1 MASLA
6 RSIIIG
12 PLSRS
17 SSKSATP
24 WSSSICAQCRRTFI
38 TSPALQSGHNK
49 WSKIRHQK
57 AAHDAKTS
65 SARTYYAKNIILYS
79 KLYGPS
85 LADNPQLA
93 NFVQAAKKAGVPK
106 AVIEGAIA
114 KGQGKSSE
122 GAVLEP
128 VVYEAI
134 IPPNIA
140 LVVDAATE
148 NTKRV
153 IEDLN
158 GYVKKAKGAKS
169 PSKFLFE
176 RRGRVVFEKSES
188 GLDVDDIMEDAIEF
202 GAEDLEND
210 EEGNIIVW
218 SDPSSTQ
225 QISKGLG
232 SKFNLKILESEIIW
246 HPIEDTRA
254 PLDSSEDLNRFIEC
268 LESIKDYPDVQAIW
282 SNVTRGNMSDE
293 EWARVTDLIDE

>member
-1 MASLA
+1 M
-6 RSIIIG
+6 
-12 PLSRS
+12 
-17 SSKSATP
+17 
-24 WSSSICAQCRRTFI
+24 
-38 TSPALQSGHNK
+38 
-49 WSKIRHQK
+49 
-57 AAHDAKTS
+57 
-65 SARTYYAKNIILYS
+65 
-79 KLYGPS
+79 
-85 LADNPQLA
+85 
-93 NFVQAAKKAGVPK
+93 
-106 AVIEGAIA
+106 IEGSIA

-128 VVYEAI
+128 VIYEAI

-158 GYVKKAKGAKS
+158 QYVKRANGAKS

-176 RRGRVVFEKSES
+176 RRGRVIFEKGES

-225 QISKGLG
+225 QICKGIG
-232 SKFNLKILESEIIW
+232 SKFNLKILESDIVW

-254 PLDSSEDLNRFIEC
+254 PLDSSEELNKFIEC

-282 SNVTRGNMSDE
+282 SNVSRGKMSDE
-293 EWARVTDLIDE
+293 EWARVTELIDE